1 MRAVALL
8 AGGLRG
14 AKVGKNCSYLMIR
27 RFSHG
32 RTGVVA
38 VREEDH
44 TIWNLWNPNLEK
56 ELSIH
61 GAL

>member
-1 MRAVALL
+1 MRAVMWL
-8 AGGLRG
+8 ADGLRG
-14 AKVGKNCSYLMIR
+14 AKGGKYCFKLVMR

-44 TIWNLWNPNLEK
+44 TIWNLWNPDLEK
-56 ELSIH
+56 ELSTRD
-61 GAL
+61 AS